1 MEDKTNK
8 RLEQLF
14 SAARDAAPD
23 TSAMEAHFETRVMAR
38 IREQREKTAPWFG
51 LVWRMIPIFA
61 VVAAIAAICNMSFNP
76 DHSQDMFAAIT
87 NGQEDYAGSFLT
99 GESP

>member
-1 MEDKTNK
+1 MKDETDR

-14 SAARDAAPD
+14 SLARTVQHD
-23 TSAMEAHFETRVMAR
+23 TSAMEEHFETRVMAR
-38 IREQREKTAPWFG
+38 IREQEAKAIPWFA

-61 VVAAIAAICNMSFNP
+61 VVAAIAAICNMNFTP
-76 DHSQDMFAAIT
+76 LHSEDMFAAIA

-99 GESP
+99 GE